1 MKKNVIIL
9 LILVTGIMYSQK
21 KKNGTIFIEH
31 PAIDMV
37 EAMQQADIAGDS
49 TKVAN
54 YLADDFKSYSGTSI
68 NKDDKGDNKEDFLN
82 WTVNRKK
89 WVSYMSL
96 TRHGEAYPD
105 AIEYKDGKIWVQTW
119 NYLKGVHNDTGVKIE
134 MPVHNL
140 YRLNDDNKIDMVI
153 NYNYP
158 IGKDIRAG
166 FNPRTNGTLYNQHEN
181 INTVRKM
188 MAALE
193 HGDADKGFSY
203 FTEEAKFTNLDMADG
218 ESATLAQEK
227 EGFLGMLEN
236 WTIES
241 IDVVGYPDYL
251 EYELGNAKVVQ
262 SWWSARMTRKS
273 DGKKVKLPL
282 MMTHN
287 FNDDGK
293 ITREAGYYTLQAL
306 AAK

>member
-1 MKKNVIIL
+1 
-9 LILVTGIMYSQK
+9 
-21 KKNGTIFIEH
+21 
-31 PAIDMV
+31 
-37 EAMQQADIAGDS
+37 
-49 TKVAN
+49 
-54 YLADDFKSYSGTSI
+54 
-68 NKDDKGDNKEDFLN
+68 
-82 WTVNRKK
+82 
-89 WVSYMSL
+89 
-96 TRHGEAYPD
+96 
-105 AIEYKDGKIWVQTW
+105 
-119 NYLKGVHNDTGVKIE
+119 
-134 MPVHNL
+134 
-140 YRLNDDNKIDMVI
+140 MVI

-166 FNPRTNGTLYNQHEN
+166 FNPRTNGTIYNQHEN

>member
-1 MKKNVIIL
+1 MKKSVIIL

-119 NYLKGVHNDTGVKIE
+119 NYLKGVHSETGVKIE

-166 FNPRTNGTLYNQHEN
+166 FNPRTNGTIYNQHEN

-193 HGDADKGFSY
+193 HGDAD
-203 FTEEAKFTNLDMADG
+203 
-218 ESATLAQEK
+218 
-227 EGFLGMLEN
+227 
-236 WTIES
+236 
-241 IDVVGYPDYL
+241 
-251 EYELGNAKVVQ
+251 
-262 SWWSARMTRKS
+262 
-273 DGKKVKLPL
+273 
-282 MMTHN
+282 
-287 FNDDGK
+287 
-293 ITREAGYYTLQAL
+293 
-306 AAK
+306 